1 MHFMSV
7 AKKDLGF
14 EEFTRKVEDY
24 LEAIYVV
31 ADESGY
37 AGTTD
42 IAKEL
47 GIKPPSVTEMLARLR
62 DSELVQ
68 YAPYKGAKLT
78 EHGLEIAKSVKSKHD
93 IFRRLL
99 SEIGVP
105 DKIAK
110 IDACTLEH
118 NLDPK
123 TINCF
128 AEFVEF
134 IETSLYP
141 KWKKDYEDFRKR

>member
-1 MHFMSV
+1 MSV

-31 ADESGY
+31 SDESGY

-141 KWKKDYEDFRKR
+141 KWKKDYEDFRKK

>member
-1 MHFMSV
+1 MSV

-31 ADESGY
+31 SDESGY

-78 EHGLEIAKSVKSKHD
+78 EHGLEIAKSVKSRHD

-99 SEIGVP
+99 GETGVP
-105 DKIAK
+105 EGIAK
-110 IDACTLEH
+110 KDACTLEH

-128 AEFVEF
+128 GRF
-134 IETSLYP
+134 IDFLETGLYP
-141 KWKKDYEDFRKR
+141 GWRKDYEKFREGKK